1 MALVLYSQGLLLINM
16 AEYTLSKWSLDD
28 LLKNP
33 TRSTF
38 DKKLAELNNYA
49 REFEKQKKFL
59 NKKIS
64 SKKLLELIHK
74 IEHITEK
81 SSIIG
86 GYASLQYSEN
96 TQSDEATSLLTRIS
110 QFGSEIENRLLFFD
124 LWWKKQ
130 IDEKNARRLIK
141 SSGEFSQYLEFK
153 RILAK
158 YSLSEPEEKIINT
171 LDVTGASALVK
182 LYDKITNAFV
192 YVVKIDGKKK
202 RMNREEL
209 TTLVRNRKS
218 KVREAAYKSL
228 FSKYSENKG
237 VTGEIYQNIVL
248 NLKDEGI
255 GMRGFSSPIMIRN
268 IANNVDEKTVKTLL
282 DVCRKNAKV
291 FQKYFK
297 EKAKLLGMKK
307 IRRYDLYA
315 PRKSNIKEKTY
326 SYGKSVKLVLES
338 LDKFS
343 PTLAK
348 YANSVFSQ
356 NHVDSELRP
365 GKVSGAFCST
375 PSPNKTPYVLM
386 NFTGR
391 SRDVFTL
398 SHEIGH
404 AIHSI
409 CASKN
414 SILIS
419 DASLPL
425 AETASTFSEMLLYDN
440 LSELVSNEER
450 KIMLSEKIDDF
461 YATIGRQ
468 SFFTL
473 FEISAHQQI
482 ANSTTVDE
490 ISKTYLHNLNEQ
502 FGSSVNVSEDFQ
514 TEWSCIPH
522 FYHAPFYCYSYAF
535 GNLLSLS
542 LFQRYKKE
550 GSGFA
555 STYTKILSAGG
566 SKKPENLLQQFGIDI
581 TKSRFWQDGF
591 DYIKTQ
597 VDELSRLG

>member
-1 MALVLYSQGLLLINM
+1 M

-38 DKKLAELNNYA
+38 DKKLAELNNHA

-209 TTLVRNRKS
+209 TTLVRNKKS

-315 PRKSNIKEKTY
+315 PRKSDPKEKTY
-326 SYGKSVKLVLES
+326 SYGKSVKLVLKS

-343 PTLAK
+343 PTLSK
-348 YANSVFSQ
+348 YASSVFSQ

-375 PSPNKTPYVLM
+375 PSPNKIPYVLM

-440 LSELVSNEER
+440 LSELVSDEER

-566 SKKPENLLQQFGIDI
+566 SKKPENLLQQFGMDI

-597 VDELSRLG
+597 VYELSRLG

>member
-1 MALVLYSQGLLLINM
+1 M

-130 IDEKNARRLIK
+130 IDEKNAQRLIK

-209 TTLVRNRKS
+209 TTLVRNKKS

-348 YANSVFSQ
+348 YASNVFSQ

-597 VDELSRLG
+597 VDELSKLG

>member
-1 MALVLYSQGLLLINM
+1 M

-130 IDEKNARRLIK
+130 IDEKNAQRLIK

-209 TTLVRNRKS
+209 TTLVRNKKS

-348 YANSVFSQ
+348 YASSVFSQ

-566 SKKPENLLQQFGIDI
+566 SKKPENLLQQFGMDI

-591 DYIKTQ
+591 DYIKNQ
-597 VDELSRLG
+597 VDELSKLG

>member
-209 TTLVRNRKS
+209 TTLVRNKKS

-348 YANSVFSQ
+348 YASSVFSQ

-591 DYIKTQ
+591 DYIKNQ
-597 VDELSRLG
+597 VDELSKLG

>member
-209 TTLVRNRKS
+209 TTLVRNKKS

-348 YANSVFSQ
+348 HASSVFSQ

-440 LSELVSNEER
+440 LSELVSDEER

-566 SKKPENLLQQFGIDI
+566 SKKPENLLQQFGMDI

-597 VDELSRLG
+597 VDELSKLG

>member
-1 MALVLYSQGLLLINM
+1 M

-597 VDELSRLG
+597 VDELSKLG

>member
-1 MALVLYSQGLLLINM
+1 M

-209 TTLVRNRKS
+209 TTLVRNKKS